1 MKMMLGKMRGIKKT
15 HNNVF
20 LRSVDELCV
29 SLEMEKQKQ
38 EKILNKYCIKYDD
51 QQFIKLENDYIQ

>member
-29 SLEMEKQKQ
+29 SLEMEKQK
-38 EKILNKYCIKYDD
+38 
-51 QQFIKLENDYIQ
+51 